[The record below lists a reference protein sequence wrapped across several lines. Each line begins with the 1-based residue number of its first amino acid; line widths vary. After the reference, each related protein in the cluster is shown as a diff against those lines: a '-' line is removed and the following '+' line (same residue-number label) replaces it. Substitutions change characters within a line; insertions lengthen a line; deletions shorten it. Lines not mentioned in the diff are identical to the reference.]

1 MDRLNESGGD
11 EWEAA
16 ADMSDLKALIDELVI
31 ANRIL
36 AAEKVCDAFGHV
48 SVRHPDDHGIF
59 LLSRGRAPEL
69 IEASDIM
76 QFTLEGATVAGSGK
90 PYLER
95 FIHGA
100 IYEARSDVQAV
111 VHSHSYSVVPFSVI
125 SERLRPVMHVC
136 ATIGADI
143 PVWDPQTSF
152 GDTDMLIADMGQGRD
167 LARALGPRTSVL
179 MRGHGSTV
187 AGSSLREAVY
197 VAVMLEVNAQL
208 QLKAQAFG
216 PVKFLTSGEIEK
228 IRERQNKGRPG
239 EGYDRAWQYWLRH
252 TGFEGEE

>member
-1 MDRLNESGGD
+1 
-11 EWEAA
+11 
-16 ADMSDLKALIDELVI
+16 MSNLQTAIDELVV

-48 SVRHPDDHGIF
+48 SIRHPDEPQKF

-69 IEASDIM
+69 IEAADIM
-76 QFTLEGATVAGSGK
+76 QFTLEGAVASGNGK

-100 IYEARSDVQAV
+100 IYESRPDVQAI

-125 SERLRPVMHVC
+125 GEKLRPIMHVC
-136 ATIGADI
+136 ATIGAEI
-143 PVWDPQTSF
+143 PVWDPQHNF
-152 GDTDMLIADMGQGRD
+152 GDTDLLVSDMHQSRD
-167 LARALGPRTSVL
+167 LAKALGARTSIL

-187 AGSSLREAVY
+187 AASTLREAVY
-197 VAVMLEVNAQL
+197 AAVMLEINANL

-216 PVKFLTSGEIEK
+216 PVTFLTPGEIDK
-228 IRERQNKGRPG
+228 IRARQNKGRPG
-239 EGYDRAWQYWLRH
+239 EGFDRAWQYWLRH
-252 TGFEGEE
+252 AGFPTDE

>member
-1 MDRLNESGGD
+1 M
-11 EWEAA
+11 A
-16 ADMSDLKALIDELVI
+16 DLKTAIDELVI

-48 SVRHPDDHGIF
+48 SMRHPDDPQKF

-76 QFTLEGATVAGSGK
+76 QFTLEGATAAGAGK

-100 IYEARSDVQAV
+100 IYEARPEVQAV

-125 SERLRPVMHVC
+125 GERLRPIMHVC

-143 PVWDPQTSF
+143 PVWDPQENF
-152 GDTDMLIADMGQGRD
+152 GDTDMLIADMAQGRD

-187 AGSSLREAVY
+187 AGGSLREAVY
-197 VAVMLEVNAQL
+197 AAVMLEINAQL

-216 PVKFLTSGEIEK
+216 PVTFLTSGEIDK
-228 IRERQNKGRPG
+228 IRSRQMKGRPG
-239 EGYDRAWQYWLRH
+239 EGFDRAWQYWLRH
-252 TGFEGEE
+252 AGFAADE

>member
-1 MDRLNESGGD
+1 MRDPHFGWGRED
-11 EWEAA
+11 T
-16 ADMSDLKALIDELVI
+16 MTDLKTAIDELVI

-36 AAEKVCDAFGHV
+36 AVEKVCDAFGHV
-48 SVRHPDDHGIF
+48 SVRHPDAPETF

-76 QFTLEGATVAGSGK
+76 QFTLGGAAIKGNGK

-100 IYEARSDVQAV
+100 IYEARPDIQAV
-111 VHSHSYSVVPFSVI
+111 VHSHSYSVVPFGVI
-125 SERLRPVMHVC
+125 GEKLRPIMHVC
-136 ATIGADI
+136 ATIGVEV
-143 PVWDPQTSF
+143 PVWDPQINF
-152 GDTDMLIADMGQGRD
+152 GDTDMLVADMAQGRD
-167 LARALGPRTSVL
+167 LARALSGWTSIL

-197 VAVMLEVNAQL
+197 AAVMLEINANL

-216 PVKFLTSGEIEK
+216 PVTFLTPGEIEK
-228 IRERQNKGRPG
+228 IRARQNKGRPG
-239 EGYDRAWQYWLRH
+239 EGYDRAWQYWRRH
-252 TGFEGEE
+252 AGFPTDE

>member
-1 MDRLNESGGD
+1 MPN
-11 EWEAA
+11 
-16 ADMSDLKALIDELVI
+16 LKASIEELVI

-48 SVRHPDDHGIF
+48 SLRHPDDPKTF

-69 IEASDIM
+69 IEATDII
-76 QFTLEGATVAGSGK
+76 QFTLDGATVKGSGK

-100 IYEARSDVQAV
+100 IYEARPDVQAV

-125 SERLRPVMHVC
+125 GERLRPIMHVC
-136 ATIGADI
+136 ATIGAEV
-143 PVWDPQTSF
+143 PVWDPQINF
-152 GDTDMLIADMGQGRD
+152 GDTDMLVADMAQGRD
-167 LARALGPRTSVL
+167 LARALSGRTSIL

-187 AGSSLREAVY
+187 AGGSLREAVY
-197 VAVMLEVNAQL
+197 AAVMLEINANL

-216 PVKFLTSGEIEK
+216 PVTFLTPGEVEK
-228 IRERQNKGRPG
+228 IRARQNKGRPG
-239 EGYDRAWQYWLRH
+239 EGFDRAWQYWLRH
-252 TGFEGEE
+252 AGFPTEE

>member
-1 MDRLNESGGD
+1 M
-11 EWEAA
+11 
-16 ADMSDLKALIDELVI
+16 DLKTAIGELVV

-48 SVRHPDDHGIF
+48 SMRHPDDPGKF

-76 QFTLEGATVAGSGK
+76 TFDLEGKTAAGEGK

-100 IYEARSDVQAV
+100 IYEARANVMAV

-125 SERLRPVMHVC
+125 DVPIRPIMHVC
-136 ATIGADI
+136 ATIGAEI
-143 PVWDPQTSF
+143 PVWDTQTNF
-152 GDTDMLIADMGQGRD
+152 GDTNLLVDSVALGRD
-167 LARALGPRTSVL
+167 LAKALGQRTSIL

-187 AGSSLREAVY
+187 AGASLREAVY
-197 VAVMLEVNAQL
+197 AAVYLEVNANL
-208 QLKAQAFG
+208 QMKAQSYG
-216 PVKFLTSGEIEK
+216 NPVTFLSDGEIAK
-228 IRERQNKGRPG
+228 IRGRQTHGKPG

-252 TGFEGEE
+252 AGFEAEG

>member
-1 MDRLNESGGD
+1 
-11 EWEAA
+11 
-16 ADMSDLKALIDELVI
+16 MSTVQTAIDELVI
-31 ANRIL
+31 ANRIV

-48 SVRHPDDHGIF
+48 SMRHPDDQQKF

-76 QFTLEGATVAGSGK
+76 QFTLDGKIASGNGK

-100 IYEARSDVQAV
+100 IYEARPDVQAV

-125 SERLRPVMHVC
+125 GEKLRPVMHVC
-136 ATIGADI
+136 ATIGVDI
-143 PVWDPQTSF
+143 PVWDPQINF
-152 GDTDMLIADMGQGRD
+152 GDTDMLVGDMTQGRD
-167 LARALGPRTSVL
+167 LARALGARTSIL

-187 AGSSLREAVY
+187 AAASLREAVY
-197 VAVMLEVNAQL
+197 AAVMLEINANL

-216 PVKFLTSGEIEK
+216 PVTFLTPGEIEK
-228 IRERQNKGRPG
+228 IRERQNRGRPG
-239 EGYDRAWQYWLRH
+239 EGFDRAWQYWLRH
-252 TGFEGEE
+252 AGFPADE

>member
-1 MDRLNESGGD
+1 M
-11 EWEAA
+11 
-16 ADMSDLKALIDELVI
+16 DLKTAIDELVI

-36 AAEKVCDAFGHV
+36 ATEKVCDAFGHV
-48 SVRHPDDHGIF
+48 SMRHPDDPMKF

-76 QFTLEGATVAGSGK
+76 QFTLDGRTAAGTGK

-100 IYEARSDVQAV
+100 IYEARPDVQAI

-125 SERLRPVMHVC
+125 GERLRPIMHVC
-136 ATIGADI
+136 ATIGADV
-143 PVWDPQTSF
+143 PVWDPQARF
-152 GDTDMLIADMGQGRD
+152 GDTDMLIGDMAQGRD
-167 LARALGPRTSVL
+167 LARALGARTSVL

-187 AGSSLREAVY
+187 AGGSLRETVY
-197 VAVMLEVNAQL
+197 AAVMLEVNAQL

-216 PVKFLTSGEIEK
+216 PVAFLTPGEIEK
-228 IRERQNKGRPG
+228 IRERQMKGRPG
-239 EGYDRAWQYWLRH
+239 EGFDRAWQYWLRH
-252 TGFEGEE
+252 AGFETDE

>member
-1 MDRLNESGGD
+1 M
-11 EWEAA
+11 
-16 ADMSDLKALIDELVI
+16 DLKTAIDELVI

-48 SVRHPDDHGIF
+48 SMRHPDDPAIF

-69 IEASDIM
+69 IQASDIM
-76 QFTLEGATVAGSGK
+76 QFTHDGRTAAGKGK

-100 IYEARSDVQAV
+100 IYEARPEVQAI
-111 VHSHSYSVVPFSVI
+111 VHSHSSSVVPFSVI
-125 SERLRPVMHVC
+125 GERLRPIMHVC
-136 ATIGADI
+136 ATIGADV
-143 PVWDPQTSF
+143 PVWDPQDNF
-152 GDTDMLIADMGQGRD
+152 GDTDLLVADMDQGRD

-187 AGSSLREAVY
+187 AGGSLREAVY
-197 VAVMLEVNAQL
+197 AAVMLETNAQL

-216 PVKFLTSGEIEK
+216 PVKFLSPGEIDK
-228 IRERQNKGRPG
+228 IRARQNKGRPG

-252 TGFEGEE
+252 AGFESDE

>member
-1 MDRLNESGGD
+1 
-11 EWEAA
+11 
-16 ADMSDLKALIDELVI
+16 MSDLKAAIEELVI
-31 ANRIL
+31 ANRIV

-48 SVRHPDDHGIF
+48 SLRHPSDPKKF

-69 IEASDIM
+69 IEAKDIM
-76 QFTLEGATVAGSGK
+76 TFALDGTTVDGTGK

-100 IYEARSDVQAV
+100 IYEARPDVMAV

-125 SERLRPVMHVC
+125 GERLRPIMHVC
-136 ATIGADI
+136 ATIGADV
-143 PVWDPQTSF
+143 PVWDPQSSF
-152 GDTDMLIADMGQGRD
+152 GDTDMLIANMEQGRD

-187 AGSSLREAVY
+187 AGKSLREAVY
-197 VAVMLEVNAQL
+197 AAVMLEVNAQL

-216 PVKFLTSGEIEK
+216 PVKFLTEGEIAK
-228 IRERQNKGRPG
+228 IRERQDKGRPG
-239 EGYDRAWQYWLRH
+239 EGFDRAWQYWLRH
-252 TGFEGEE
+252 AGFEGDE

>member
-1 MDRLNESGGD
+1 
-11 EWEAA
+11 
-16 ADMSDLKALIDELVI
+16 MSDLKTAIDELVI

-48 SVRHPDDHGIF
+48 SIRHPGDPKKF

-76 QFTLEGATVAGSGK
+76 QFHLDGGIAEGKGK

-100 IYEARSDVQAV
+100 IYELRPDVQAV

-125 SERLRPVMHVC
+125 SERLRPIMHVC
-136 ATIGADI
+136 ATIGADV
-143 PVWDPQTSF
+143 PVWDPQDNF
-152 GDTDMLIADMGQGRD
+152 GDTDLLVADIEQGRD
-167 LARALGPRTSVL
+167 LAAALGARTSVL

-187 AGSSLREAVY
+187 AGGSLREAVY
-197 VAVMLEVNAQL
+197 AAVMLEVNAQL
-208 QLKAQAFG
+208 QLKAQAMG
-216 PVKFLTSGEIEK
+216 EVKFLTPGEIEK
-228 IRERQNKGRPG
+228 IRARQLKGRPG
-239 EGYDRAWQYWLRH
+239 EGFDRAWQYWLRH
-252 TGFEGEE
+252 AGFPTDE

>member
-1 MDRLNESGGD
+1 M
-11 EWEAA
+11 A
-16 ADMSDLKALIDELVI
+16 DLKTLTDELVI

-48 SVRHPDDHGIF
+48 SVRHPTDAKKF

-76 QFTLEGATVAGSGK
+76 QFHLDGATADGTGK

-100 IYEARSDVQAV
+100 IYEARPDVQAV

-125 SERLRPVMHVC
+125 GEKLRPIMHVC
-136 ATIGADI
+136 ATIGAEV
-143 PVWDPQTSF
+143 PVWDPQLNF
-152 GDTDMLIADMGQGRD
+152 GDTDLLVADTEQGRD
-167 LARALGPRTSVL
+167 LARVLGPRTSVL

-187 AGSSLREAVY
+187 VGASLREAVY
-197 VAVMLEVNAQL
+197 AAVHLEINANL

-216 PVKFLTSGEIEK
+216 PVTFLTPGEVDK
-228 IRERQNKGRPG
+228 IRARQNRGRPG

-252 TGFEGEE
+252 AGFQSDE

>member
-1 MDRLNESGGD
+1 
-11 EWEAA
+11 
-16 ADMSDLKALIDELVI
+16 MSTLKTAVEELVV

-48 SVRHPDDHGIF
+48 SMRHPDDPRKF

-69 IEASDIM
+69 IEATDIM
-76 QFTLEGATVAGSGK
+76 QFALDGTPAGGSGK

-100 IYEARSDVQAV
+100 VYEARPDVQAV

-125 SERLRPVMHVC
+125 GERLRPIMHVC

-143 PVWDPQTSF
+143 PVWDPQTNF
-152 GDTDMLIADMGQGRD
+152 GDTDLLIGDMDQGRD
-167 LARALGPRTSVL
+167 LARALGARTSIL

-187 AGSSLREAVY
+187 AGATLREAVY
-197 VAVMLEVNAQL
+197 AAVMLEINANL

-216 PVKFLTSGEIEK
+216 LVTFLTPGEIDK
-228 IRERQNKGRPG
+228 IRARQNKGRPG
-239 EGYDRAWQYWLRH
+239 EGFDRAWQYWLRH
-252 TGFEGEE
+252 AGFPTDD

>member
-1 MDRLNESGGD
+1 M
-11 EWEAA
+11 
-16 ADMSDLKALIDELVI
+16 ADLQTAIDELVI
-31 ANRIL
+31 ANHIL

-48 SVRHPDDHGIF
+48 SMRHPDDPSIF

-69 IEASDIM
+69 VQASDIM
-76 QFTLEGATVAGSGK
+76 QFTLDGQTASGKGK

-100 IYEARSDVQAV
+100 IYEARTEVRAI

-125 SERLRPVMHVC
+125 GERLRPIMHVC
-136 ATIGADI
+136 ATIGADV
-143 PVWDPQTSF
+143 PVWDPQDNF
-152 GDTDMLIADMGQGRD
+152 GDTDLLVADMNQGRD

-187 AGSSLREAVY
+187 AGGSLREAVY
-197 VAVMLEVNAQL
+197 AAVMLEVNAQL

-216 PVKFLTSGEIEK
+216 PVKFLTPGEIDK
-228 IRERQNKGRPG
+228 IRARQNKGRPG

-252 TGFEGEE
+252 AGFESDE

>member
-1 MDRLNESGGD
+1 MT
-11 EWEAA
+11 
-16 ADMSDLKALIDELVI
+16 DLKTAIDELVI

-48 SVRHPDDHGIF
+48 SMRHPDDLSIF

-69 IEASDIM
+69 IQASDIM
-76 QFTLEGATVAGSGK
+76 QFTLDGQTISGKGK

-100 IYEARSDVQAV
+100 IYEARPEVQAI

-125 SERLRPVMHVC
+125 GERLRPIMHVC
-136 ATIGADI
+136 ATIGADV
-143 PVWDPQTSF
+143 PVWDPQDNF
-152 GDTDMLIADMGQGRD
+152 GDTDLLVADMDQGRD

-187 AGSSLREAVY
+187 AGGSLREAVY
-197 VAVMLEVNAQL
+197 AAVMLEINAQL

-216 PVKFLTSGEIEK
+216 PVKFLSPGEIDK
-228 IRERQNKGRPG
+228 IRARQNKGRPG

-252 TGFEGEE
+252 AGFQSDE